1 MKIGHLQMAFLFTC
15 LLVIC
20 VASTAQETDKSNSQE
35 QADRTPLQDQDPAP
49 PLVPKEPRSDRDQ
62 DRLTAATLFAH
73 GRLLFRQQKFAE
85 ALARYERAWRYDPAG
100 TPILADIVPLALR
113 LKRNDEA
120 VRYAIIAAENDHSD
134 IERLRRIASLLR
146 QQREFPRALKLY
158 EVIGSIQR
166 DQPVDFS
173 YIALQLE
180 LGKLYFLTE
189 QPESSAKVLSLVKTA
204 LQAPEKYNLTE
215 QQKKQLEGK
224 NGATYL
230 VIGESMLLA
239 GKGVEAEAMFR
250 EANRVQPDA
259 PLLAFRLA
267 RTLEK
272 RKQPDKAR
280 EQLDI
285 FLAAKRSDQGI
296 APLLLLER
304 LFKQQY
310 KQEAKASGKYLE
322 TLLELQQAD
331 PKNQP
336 LTYQL
341 AQVQFAQKNYT
352 EAAKLYESLLAG
364 KPTADA
370 YRGIIAV
377 YVTRL
382 AKSIADSPATD
393 QVKWSAQQQDQW
405 QTLLKHL
412 TSFVGSSGSVDPLGN
427 DLAEQIF
434 DNKRLLSE
442 LLSQFRARLNLEVR
456 DESRDEDPVPAEA
469 STIEPLAITAGLI
482 AVRGQQWENA
492 DAFFAKALE
501 AAGKKP
507 ARALE
512 IWGMQMLMG
521 EQFERSAEVLQQAV
535 EHPNITNKRSFFF
548 LLAGASA
555 MADQTDKALAAARK
569 AVELSPKLPRIHSRV
584 GWVYYHAGQ
593 YPEAEQHYRALIT
606 KFGSEYTSSDTRD
619 VLRQARLTLSNLC
632 VLQDRLPEAE
642 EWLEKVLDEFP
653 EDIGAM
659 NDLGYLWVDQ
669 NKHLQRGL
677 QMIQAAVAAEPD
689 NIAYRD
695 SLGWAYYRLGDFQ
708 KAVKELEKAAAA
720 PEPDS
725 VILDHLGDAYFKM
738 KSVDKARQTWQRA
751 LDSLEEDAKESTRK
765 KIQEKLKSQKTS

>member
-1 MKIGHLQMAFLFTC
+1 VKIGHLQMAFLLTC
-15 LLVIC
+15 LLAIGT
-20 VASTAQETDKSNSQE
+20 ASTAQETDGSNSLE
-35 QADRTPLQDQDPAP
+35 QADKTPLQDQDPAP

-62 DRLTAATLFAH
+62 DRITAATLFAH

-134 IERLRRIASLLR
+134 LERLRRIASLLR
-146 QQREFPRALKLY
+146 QQRQFPRALKLY
-158 EVIGSIQR
+158 EVIDKIQKK
-166 DQPVDFS
+166 QPVDFS

-189 QPESSAKVLSLVKTA
+189 QPESAAKVLALVKAA
-204 LQAPEKYNLTE
+204 LQTPDKYNLTE

-230 VIGESMLLA
+230 VIGESMLMA
-239 GKGVEAEAMFR
+239 NKGAEAEAMFR

-267 RTLEK
+267 RTLENQK
-272 RKQPDKAR
+272 RLDKAR

-285 FLAAKRSDQGI
+285 FLATKRSDQGI

-304 LFKQQY
+304 LIKQQY
-310 KQEAKASGKYLE
+310 KQEAKVATEYLKV
-322 TLLELQQAD
+322 LVELQQAD
-331 PKNQP
+331 PNNQP

-341 AQVQFAQKNYT
+341 AQVQSAQQNYT

-370 YRGIIAV
+370 YRGIISV
-377 YVTRL
+377 YVIQLT
-382 AKSIADSPATD
+382 KSIEGTPATD
-393 QVKWSAQQQDQW
+393 QIKWSAEQQTQW

-412 TSFVGSSGSVDPLGN
+412 TAFVGSSGSIDPLGN
-427 DLAEQIF
+427 DLVTKIF
-434 DNKRLLSE
+434 DNKKFLNQ
-442 LLSQFRARLNLEVR
+442 LLSQFRVSLNLEVR
-456 DESRDEDPVPAEA
+456 EENQAPAE
-469 STIEPLAITAGLI
+469 SDKIEPLAITAGLM
-482 AVRGQQWENA
+482 AVRGKQWENA

-512 IWGMQMLMG
+512 IWGMQMLMS
-521 EQFERSAEVLQQAV
+521 EQYERSAEVLQQAV

-548 LLAGASA
+548 LLAGACA
-555 MADQTDKALAAARK
+555 LADQTDKALTAARK

-584 GWVYYHAGQ
+584 GWVYYHAHRYQ
-593 YPEAEQHYRALIT
+593 EAEQHYRALLT

-642 EWLEKVLDEFP
+642 EWLEEVLDEFP

-677 QMIQAAVAAEPD
+677 QMIQTAVAAEPD

-708 KAVKELEKAAAA
+708 QAVKELEKAAAD

-738 KSVDKARQTWQRA
+738 KSVEKARQTWQRA
-751 LDSLEEDAKESTRK
+751 LDSLQDDAKESTRK
-765 KIQEKLKSQKTS
+765 RIQEKLNSQTPS